1 MLHKIKTIEDIQN
14 IEPVYPQYVVDEARR
29 IAEILD
35 MNYNNSGMDGGYIV
49 LLENETDTEELKEHI
64 DYSTEPIELL
74 KIIGDYVSLLFLPA
88 TEYSISVIMPRKY
101 YNRKDYKI

>member
-1 MLHKIKTIEDIQN
+1 MLYKIKTIEDIQN
-14 IEPVYPQYVVDEARR
+14 IEPVYPRYVVDEARR

-49 LLENETDTEELKEHI
+49 LLEDEADTEELKEHI

-74 KIIGDYVSLLFLPA
+74 KIIDDYVSLLFLPA